1 MLLISG
7 SVTLRQWQRLA
18 TPHMGGLFENKPGV
32 HIKGERTIKLPE
44 PQMYSLSDFEEDGRL
59 VFMYKGCSIN
69 SWNFA
74 IN

>member
-1 MLLISG
+1 
-7 SVTLRQWQRLA
+7 
-18 TPHMGGLFENKPGV
+18 MGGLFENKPGV